1 MLRSFYF
8 GHVEQYAGFLRY
20 PLIPFFSAIV
30 AKHHKP
36 SLTNSFLVPFSNH
49 LILFR
54 MKHSFLFSIV
64 MMLAIIAF
72 PACNASN
79 QTKGAVIG
87 AGAGAAAGA
96 LLGKDNKAVAIIIGA
111 AVGGVAGGLIGNY
124 MDEQAAKIQ
133 DDLEGATV
141 ERIGE
146 GIVITFDSG
155 ILFDIESYSLKA
167 ETRKNL
173 DKLSATLNK
182 YDETEIRILGHTDN
196 TGSEKYNATLSK
208 NRANAVDTYLVTKGI
223 SGTRLSD
230 IGYGEL
236 DPIATNETVEGRE
249 LNRRVEI
256 VIVADKKLQRAAKN
270 GDIVVE

>member
-1 MLRSFYF
+1 
-8 GHVEQYAGFLRY
+8 
-20 PLIPFFSAIV
+20 
-30 AKHHKP
+30 
-36 SLTNSFLVPFSNH
+36 
-49 LILFR
+49 
-54 MKHSFLFSIV
+54 MKHSFLFPIV

-111 AVGGVAGGLIGNY
+111 AVGGLAGGLIGTY
-124 MDEQAAKIQ
+124 MDKQAAKIQ
-133 DDLEGATV
+133 EDLEGATV
-141 ERIGE
+141 ERVGE
-146 GIVITFDSG
+146 GIVVTFDSG
-155 ILFDIESYSLKA
+155 ILFDIESYSLKT

-173 DKLSATLNK
+173 DKLSETLNK
-182 YDETEIRILGHTDN
+182 YNETEIRILGHTDN

-208 NRANAVDTYLVTKGI
+208 NRADAVNTYLVTKGV

-230 IGYGEL
+230 TGYGEL

-256 VIVADKKLQRAAKN
+256 VIVADKKLQRDAKN
-270 GDIVVE
+270 GDLSIQ